1 MENNSRDTIEINE
14 NEVFNKDNLN
24 KIREYI
30 NEKSKEQSAAEK
42 IELEILAIKFKMED
56 YINESSSKKEMQ
68 IFDFVKLYL
77 KTLNIRQKKL
87 ATVFE
92 MQDSNLYK
100 YLKGERKLNV
110 DIVFKL
116 SSFSNTQPELWYYI
130 QTRNEL
136 NAVLKEKGKLYSYKK
151 YSYKNLV

>member
-92 MQDSNLYK
+92 MQDSCIN
-100 YLKGERKLNV
+100 
-110 DIVFKL
+110 I
-116 SSFSNTQPELWYYI
+116 
-130 QTRNEL
+130 
-136 NAVLKEKGKLYSYKK
+136 
-151 YSYKNLV
+151 